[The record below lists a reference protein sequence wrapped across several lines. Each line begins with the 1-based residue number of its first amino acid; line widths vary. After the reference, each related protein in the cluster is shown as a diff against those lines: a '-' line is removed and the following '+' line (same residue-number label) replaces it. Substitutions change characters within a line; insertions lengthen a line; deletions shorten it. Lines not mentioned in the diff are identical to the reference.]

1 MRALV
6 LRWQIE
12 NPAHRLDDKGR
23 LMGCSSVQQHR
34 HRRLEHLFYN
44 ATTQRFH
51 NILLV
56 RAQIA
61 QASVHDVF
69 HCDARPQN
77 ALVTKQLSPRLRNKE
92 PVDCPLLYWSQLRLP
107 SYKEEATESPQPT
120 AL

>member
-23 LMGCSSVQQHR
+23 LMGCSSVQQHC
-34 HRRLEHLFYN
+34 HRLLEHPFYN

-56 RAQIA
+56 RAQIV
-61 QASVHDVF
+61 QASAHTIYFTATHD
-69 HCDARPQN
+69 
-77 ALVTKQLSPRLRNKE
+77 LKMLS
-92 PVDCPLLYWSQLRLP
+92 
-107 SYKEEATESPQPT
+107 
-120 AL
+120 